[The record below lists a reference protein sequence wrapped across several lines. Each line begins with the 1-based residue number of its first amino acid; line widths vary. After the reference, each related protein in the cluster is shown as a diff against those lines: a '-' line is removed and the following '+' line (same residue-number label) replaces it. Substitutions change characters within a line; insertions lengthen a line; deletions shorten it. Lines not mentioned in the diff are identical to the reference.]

1 MKLPRIAIKN
11 AQFTFTIVL
20 LMVLVGIVSY
30 FQMPRSEDP
39 QFDISIVL
47 IEVIYPGASP
57 HDIETLV
64 VNAFEQEFADIEG
77 IKKIES
83 QIKND
88 GARIQ
93 VFFYYGSDP
102 HDAYNEI
109 KQAVAAVKPS
119 MPTGVEEVLV
129 LKATPTSVAIIQL
142 ALWSQPTDYKMMEF
156 YGKQLEK
163 RLEAINSVKKAD
175 LWGVPQQVVAVDLN
189 LDLLSHYGID
199 VNTIT
204 KVLQQRAINTTPGYV
219 DATTRRF
226 NVKASGNFQQLE
238 QLRETVVYSS
248 KQMVLRLEDIAQVA
262 FSSAKPSYLT
272 YLKHQ
277 PVVFITVEQRNN
289 SNIFTLTEQIED
301 VLKRFKQQLPEGINT
316 QVIFKQ
322 TDSVAKRVNGF
333 FDNLWQ
339 GLLLVGLMSIVFLGF
354 REALVV
360 ILVIPLSFLIAIG
373 WLDFIGFGLQQM
385 SIVGLIIALGLL
397 VDNAIVVTESIHR
410 QKQGASDLANA
421 AAIGTSKVGWAITS
435 GTATTMFAFLPMLMI
450 ASDTGDF
457 LRSMPVT
464 VILVLFVSLLLAL
477 TFTPLMASK
486 LFTSKPSRMKT
497 LQTLVNKFADNSYR
511 RLLTKLFT
519 VRLTVIFI
527 SLVALFTMGTLFTKV
542 GLSLFPKAEKPMLM
556 INVTAPANASLS
568 YTHEVMQSVAQTLH
582 QNKLVGQVAINV
594 GSANPRMYYNEIPK
608 RGVTNY
614 GQALVILTEFD
625 EAKMVHLVQSLRAE
639 FSTWQEAEI
648 TVKEFTQGP
657 VTDQPVTIRLIS
669 ESLDDLAKVA
679 EDLSKKLASIDGI
692 INIDNPITRAN
703 SELQLVIDY
712 EKAGLANIDIESIEA
727 SVQTLITGQFV
738 GQFSAENGEDYPIL
752 VRSNQQ
758 DIEVLNFAYVS
769 NKQGQLVPLKQVVN
783 VELAKGY
790 SEFFH
795 YQKQRMAKVS
805 ADVVKGYSVNQL
817 TQQATD
823 YLQNYSLPLGMY
835 YILGGEEQ
843 SRQESF
849 AGLSQVMI
857 ITAVGIFAILVLQ
870 FSSFLQPLIIF
881 TTIPFAMAGSVIGLY
896 LFNLSFSMMA
906 FIGLISLFGIVV
918 NNAIIL
924 IDTSNKN
931 IAKGDDKRQAILQAS
946 ATRFTP
952 ILLTTLT
959 TIGGLLPL
967 TLFGGSMWMPMGV
980 VIISGLCVSA
990 LASFILVP
998 ILTELFTRE
1007 KPVKAL

>member
-11 AQFTFTIVL
+11 AQFTFTMVL

-64 VNAFEQEFADIEG
+64 VNALEQEFADIEG

-109 KQAVAAVKPS
+109 KQAVASVE
-119 MPTGVEEVLV
+119 PTLPNGVEEVLV

-142 ALWSQPTDYKMMEF
+142 ALWSQPTDYKLMEF

-204 KVLQQRAINTTPGYV
+204 QVLQQRAINTTPGYV

-238 QLRETVVYSS
+238 QLRETVVYTNE
-248 KQMVLRLEDIAQVA
+248 QMVLRLKDIAQVV

-272 YLKHQ
+272 YLKEK
-277 PVVFITVEQRNN
+277 PVVFLTVEQRNN
-289 SNIFTLTEQIED
+289 SNIFTLTEQIEE
-301 VLKRFKQQLPEGINT
+301 VIKRFKQQLPEGVNT

-339 GLLLVGLMSIVFLGF
+339 GLLLVGLMAIVFLGF

-360 ILVIPLSFLIAIG
+360 IVVIPLSFLIAIG

-410 QKQGASDLANA
+410 QKQGTSDLANA
-421 AAIGTSKVGWAITS
+421 AAVGTSKVGWAITS
-435 GTATTMFAFLPMLMI
+435 GTTTTMFAFLPMLMI

-464 VILVLFVSLLLAL
+464 VILVLFASLLLAL

-486 LFTSKPSRMKT
+486 LFTKKPSRMKT
-497 LQTLVNKFADNSYR
+497 LQTVVNKFAANSYS
-511 RLLTKLFT
+511 RLLAKLFT
-519 VRLTVIFI
+519 VRLTVIFL
-527 SLVALFTMGTLFTKV
+527 SLVALIVMGTLFTKV

-568 YTHEVMQSVAQTLH
+568 YTDQVMQDIAQTLH
-582 QNKLVGQVAINV
+582 QNDLVSQVAINV

-608 RGVTNY
+608 RGVSSY
-614 GQALVILTEFD
+614 GQALVILKEFD
-625 EAKMVHLVQSLRAE
+625 EAKMADLVQS
-639 FSTWQEAEI
+639 
-648 TVKEFTQGP
+648 
-657 VTDQPVTIRLIS
+657 
-669 ESLDDLAKVA
+669 
-679 EDLSKKLASIDGI
+679 
-692 INIDNPITRAN
+692 
-703 SELQLVIDY
+703 
-712 EKAGLANIDIESIEA
+712 
-727 SVQTLITGQFV
+727 
-738 GQFSAENGEDYPIL
+738 
-752 VRSNQQ
+752 
-758 DIEVLNFAYVS
+758 
-769 NKQGQLVPLKQVVN
+769 
-783 VELAKGY
+783 
-790 SEFFH
+790 
-795 YQKQRMAKVS
+795 
-805 ADVVKGYSVNQL
+805 
-817 TQQATD
+817 
-823 YLQNYSLPLGMY
+823 
-835 YILGGEEQ
+835 
-843 SRQESF
+843 
-849 AGLSQVMI
+849 
-857 ITAVGIFAILVLQ
+857 
-870 FSSFLQPLIIF
+870 
-881 TTIPFAMAGSVIGLY
+881 
-896 LFNLSFSMMA
+896 
-906 FIGLISLFGIVV
+906 
-918 NNAIIL
+918 
-924 IDTSNKN
+924 
-931 IAKGDDKRQAILQAS
+931 
-946 ATRFTP
+946 
-952 ILLTTLT
+952 
-959 TIGGLLPL
+959 
-967 TLFGGSMWMPMGV
+967 
-980 VIISGLCVSA
+980 
-990 LASFILVP
+990 
-998 ILTELFTRE
+998 
-1007 KPVKAL
+1007 